1 MIEAKVQT
9 RTRLIE
15 VEFKQGR
22 KLRCRDYLSK
32 QRMRRQFRGGLLIV
46 SQIKETVRLFTR
58 LRNEQDMLH
67 EKDYI
72 GAVTKARKD
81 EDLLALQGVPE
92 GLNNLHNFTSREVS
106 QEILNCGGG
115 FLPRRY
121 GSTGA
126 RERYGGCC
134 TAEKASFFLRSTA
147 ELQKSQQSSLEA
159 TFVRLSPSANCLQF
173 SLRWTQSPKVSTPR
187 RIRQLSDISRITHGS
202 IFSSANRLESV
213 ESPTF

>member
-1 MIEAKVQT
+1 MTLFK
-9 RTRLIE
+9 RL
-15 VEFKQGR
+15 G
-22 KLRCRDYLSK
+22 
-32 QRMRRQFRGGLLIV
+32 
-46 SQIKETVRLFTR
+46 
-58 LRNEQDMLH
+58 NEQDMLH

-72 GAVTKARKD
+72 GAVTKVRED

-106 QEILNCGGG
+106 LEILNCGRG
-115 FLPRRY
+115 LVPRRY

-126 RERYGGCC
+126 RERHGGCC
-134 TAEKASFFLRSTA
+134 TAEKAPFFLRSTA
-147 ELQKSQQSSLEA
+147 ELEKSRQSSLEA

-187 RIRQLSDISRITHGS
+187 RIRQLSDIARITCGS
-202 IFSSANRLESV
+202 KISSANRLESV